1 MCVLNYLPSSRHWL
15 LAAGLVLFTSLD
27 VPRAVKAQPT
37 NQLASVFPLNV
48 SLQRIEGQSRR
59 HFTERCSA
67 FFVGFDN
74 REAILISAWHC
85 IDGEISF
92 QRQPSVYVRGQW
104 VEVTIMESGN
114 SMDRDWLVMSAPA
127 TPFSSLTPIEISRRS
142 VVDSESLVAIG
153 WGRQDQPIDAQ
164 TDAVDCPVM
173 AVDTS
178 LALRCGLTK
187 GDSGGVVA
195 RRLNNGE
202 LEAVGVIS
210 SGDSVATTF
219 AFPLDRLPLR
229 LD

>member
-15 LAAGLVLFTSLD
+15 LAAGLGLFTSLD

-92 QRQPSVYVRGQW
+92 QRQPSVYVREQW
-104 VEVTIMESGN
+104 VEVTIMDSGN
-114 SMDRDWLVMSAPA
+114 SMDRDWLVISAPG

-153 WGRQDQPIDAQ
+153 WGCHDQRID
-164 TDAVDCPVM
+164 TEPDVVECPVM
-173 AVDTS
+173 EVDTS
-178 LALRCGLTK
+178 LTLRCGLTK

-195 RRLNNGE
+195 RQLNNGE

-210 SGDSVATTF
+210 SGDSIATTF

>member
-1 MCVLNYLPSSRHWL
+1 MCVLNYLSSSRHWL

-85 IDGEISF
+85 VDGEISF

-104 VEVTIMESGN
+104 VEVTIMDSGN
-114 SMDRDWLVMSAPA
+114 SMDRDWLVMSAPG

-153 WGRQDQPIDAQ
+153 WGRQDQAIDTQ
-164 TDAVDCPVM
+164 THTVECPVM

-178 LALRCGLTK
+178 LTLRCGLTK
-187 GDSGGVVA
+187 GDSGGVIA
-195 RRLNNGE
+195 RQLNNGE

>member
-15 LAAGLVLFTSLD
+15 LAAGLGLFTSLD

-104 VEVTIMESGN
+104 VEVTIMDSGN

-153 WGRQDQPIDAQ
+153 WGRHDQRID
-164 TDAVDCPVM
+164 TEPDVVECPVM
-173 AVDTS
+173 TVDTS
-178 LALRCGLTK
+178 LTLRCRLTK

-195 RRLNNGE
+195 RQLNNGE

-210 SGDSVATTF
+210 SGDSIATTF